1 MRRHRTFERSG
12 AFGRLGV
19 LAVVTAVAVA
29 LCVVGHAPPQ
39 VAHEVGLLIAGES
52 LRPQRESLAVWTSA
66 VAWLVM
72 ATISVRF
79 AWGIAVGIAS
89 WVRQVVA
96 ESQDRSRNGTFHAA
110 IAFLLGLVATTK
122 PIGETDTA
130 ASVQDRDN
138 SDDSTRGS
146 FDVANPTANPNELP
160 VVSRP
165 AVPWGSASPLPA
177 LASVGLAVGL
187 GAHVQRARATLLRD
201 APANAR
207 LRKPS
212 AASLAR
218 GTALFER
225 ARAGQAIASSSVE
238 TEALIVPL
246 GVADDRLV
254 QLAIRPGDT
263 VSVDAEAGE
272 ALAVLRHIFNTVL
285 TAPWLSGREVVL
297 CGFAA
302 TDVIVAD
309 RVVFTA
315 TPGEAVSAA
324 LSIRNNP
331 LTGAPAVIVVADVYS
346 PDFAVLGDAGV
357 AVITTGI
364 SPNNTATR
372 LVRERHAWRVSTTDD
387 LFRPYGVSPREA
399 DDFRTMLREM
409 TVVESDESES
419 SARGELSPAD
429 GDWRVL
435 VRVLGPVEV
444 RQRDAGEV
452 QFRKSKSVEL
462 LCWLA
467 LHRDRPTASA
477 ARTALWEIDVED
489 ATFHNVLSELRR
501 GLSCVG
507 HDDAAGRVNK
517 QRLFIADGVVTDAE
531 LLRKLLREAESRGR
545 QSREQES
552 QVPHEVIEKLLSVLQ
567 LVRGLPFA
575 DSGYAWA
582 DAEGITSTF
591 VWLVTK
597 AINCVCD
604 IAAECGDEAAM
615 LEATAA
621 GLRMLPGDEVFLAR
635 HPAVVI
641 QRV

>member
-1 MRRHRTFERSG
+1 
-12 AFGRLGV
+12 
-19 LAVVTAVAVA
+19 
-29 LCVVGHAPPQ
+29 VGQAPPQ
-39 VAHEVGLLIAGES
+39 VAHEVGVLIAGEF
-52 LRPQRESLAVWTSA
+52 LRPQRESLAVWISA
-66 VAWLVM
+66 VTWLVV
-72 ATISVRF
+72 ATLAVRL
-79 AWGIAVGIAS
+79 AWGIGVGTALWARRMVS
-89 WVRQVVA
+89 
-96 ESQDRSRNGTFHAA
+96 ESQDRSRSGAFHVA
-110 IAFLLGLVATTK
+110 IAFLLGLVTTTK
-122 PIGETDTA
+122 ASRDIETA
-130 ASVQDRDN
+130 ATVQENDT
-138 SDDSTRGS
+138 DDSRH
-146 FDVANPTANPNELP
+146 
-160 VVSRP
+160 VVIAARSQP

-187 GAHVQRARATLLRD
+187 GAHVQRERATLLRD
-201 APANAR
+201 APASAR

-225 ARAGQAIASSSVE
+225 ARAGQAIALSSGE
-238 TEALIVPL
+238 TEGLIVPL

-254 QLAIRPGDT
+254 QLTIRPGDA

-285 TAPWLSGREVVL
+285 TAPWLSGRRVVL

-309 RVVFTA
+309 KVVFAA

-324 LSIRNNP
+324 LAIRND
-331 LTGAPAVIVVADVYS
+331 LSAGAPAVIMVADRYS
-346 PDFAVLGDAGV
+346 PEFAVLGDAGV

-387 LFRPYGVSPREA
+387 LFRPYGVSPNEA
-399 DDFRTMLREM
+399 DEFRTMLREM
-409 TVVESDESES
+409 TVVETDVSEPSDRAEP
-419 SARGELSPAD
+419 SPVK
-429 GDWRVL
+429 GDWSVL

-444 RQRDAGEV
+444 QQRDAGEV

-501 GLSCVG
+501 GLSSVG
-507 HDDAAGRVNK
+507 HDDAAGRVNR
-517 QRLFIADGVVTDAE
+517 QRLFLADGVVTDAE
-531 LLRKLLREAESRGR
+531 LLRKVLREAELQER
-545 QSREQES
+545 QSREFQ
-552 QVPHEVIEKLLSVLQ
+552 EVIEKLLSVLQ

-597 AINCVCD
+597 AIDCVCD
-604 IAAECGDEAAM
+604 LADECGDEAAM

-621 GLRMLPGDEVFLAR
+621 GLRMSPGEETFLAR
-635 HPAVVI
+635 RPAI
-641 QRV
+641 AMSRD

>member
-1 MRRHRTFERSG
+1 
-12 AFGRLGV
+12 
-19 LAVVTAVAVA
+19 VVIAVAVA
-29 LCVVGHAPPQ
+29 LCVVGQAPLQ
-39 VAHEVGLLIAGES
+39 VAQEVGVLIAGES
-52 LRPQRESLAVWTSA
+52 LRPQRESLVVWMSA
-66 VAWLVM
+66 VAWLVVV
-72 ATISVRF
+72 TIAVRL

-89 WVRQVVA
+89 WVRHVVA
-96 ESQDRSRNGTFHAA
+96 ASEDRSKTGALHVAV
-110 IAFLLGLVATTK
+110 AFLLGLVTTTK
-122 PIGETDTA
+122 ASRDIETA
-130 ASVQDRDN
+130 ATVQEKDTDDN
-138 SDDSTRGS
+138 RH
-146 FDVANPTANPNELP
+146 
-160 VVSRP
+160 VVIAARSQP
-165 AVPWGSASPLPA
+165 AVAWGSASPLPA

-187 GAHVQRARATLLRD
+187 GAHVQRKRATLLRD
-201 APANAR
+201 APASAR

-212 AASLAR
+212 AASLTR

-225 ARAGQAIASSSVE
+225 ARAGQAIAPSSVE

-254 QLAIRPGDT
+254 QLTIRPGDA
-263 VSVDAEAGE
+263 VSIDAEAGE
-272 ALAVLRHIFNTVL
+272 ARAVLRHIFNTVL
-285 TAPWLSGREVVL
+285 TAPWLPGRRVVL

-309 RVVFTA
+309 KIVFA
-315 TPGEAVSAA
+315 DTPSEAVSTA
-324 LSIRNNP
+324 LAIRNG
-331 LTGAPAVIVVADVYS
+331 LSTGAPAVIVVADVYS
-346 PDFAVLGDAGV
+346 PEFAVLGDAGV

-364 SPNNTATR
+364 GPNSTATR

-387 LFRPYGVSPREA
+387 LFRPYGVSPSEA
-399 DDFRTMLREM
+399 ADFRTMLREM
-409 TVVESDESES
+409 TVVETDVSES
-419 SARGELSPAD
+419 SDRAEPSPVK
-429 GDWRVL
+429 GDWSVL

-444 RQRDAGEV
+444 QERDAGEV

-501 GLSCVG
+501 GLSSVG
-507 HDDAAGRVNK
+507 LDDAAGRVNK
-517 QRLFIADGVVTDAE
+517 QRLFLADGVVTDAE
-531 LLRKLLREAESRGR
+531 LLRRVLREAES
-545 QSREQES
+545 QEHKSRES
-552 QVPHEVIEKLLSVLQ
+552 QEVIEQLVSVLS

-582 DAEGITSTF
+582 DAEGITSTL

-597 AINCVCD
+597 AIECVCD

-621 GLRMLPGDEVFLAR
+621 GLRMSPGDEIFLAR
-635 HPAVVI
+635 RPAAVI

>member
-29 LCVVGHAPPQ
+29 LCVVRQAPLQ
-39 VAHEVGLLIAGES
+39 VAQEVGVLIAGES
-52 LRPQRESLAVWTSA
+52 LRPQRESLAVWMSA

-72 ATISVRF
+72 ATIAVRL

-96 ESQDRSRNGTFHAA
+96 ESQDRSRSGAFHVA

-122 PIGETDTA
+122 STVETDA
-130 ASVQDRDN
+130 AAAVQENDTDDN
-138 SDDSTRGS
+138 RHVVIAAGS
-146 FDVANPTANPNELP
+146 Q
-160 VVSRP
+160 P

-187 GAHVQRARATLLRD
+187 GAHVQRERATLLRD
-201 APANAR
+201 APASAR

-225 ARAGQAIASSSVE
+225 ARAGQAIALSSGE
-238 TEALIVPL
+238 TEGLIVPL

-254 QLAIRPGDT
+254 QLTIRPGDA

-285 TAPWLSGREVVL
+285 TAPWLSGRRVVL

-309 RVVFTA
+309 KVVFA
-315 TPGEAVSAA
+315 DTPCEAVSTA

-331 LTGAPAVIVVADVYS
+331 PTDAPAVIVVADVYS
-346 PDFAVLGDAGV
+346 PEFAMLGDAGV

-364 SPNNTATR
+364 SPNSTATR

-387 LFRPYGVSPREA
+387 LFRPYGVSPSEA
-399 DDFRTMLREM
+399 DEFRTMLREM
-409 TVVESDESES
+409 TVVETDESIP
-419 SARGELSPAD
+419 SARAERSPIEGEWS
-429 GDWRVL
+429 VL

-444 RQRDAGEV
+444 RQRDAGEIR
-452 QFRKSKSVEL
+452 FRKSKSVEL

-501 GLSCVG
+501 GLSSVG

-517 QRLFIADGVVTDAE
+517 QRLFLADGVVTDAE
-531 LLRKLLREAESRGR
+531 LLRNLLRQAESWEHES
-545 QSREQES
+545 QAHES
-552 QVPHEVIEKLLSVLQ
+552 QVAHKVIENLLSVLQ

-591 VWLVTK
+591 VWLVTR
-597 AINCVCD
+597 AIDCVCSVAD
-604 IAAECGDEAAM
+604 ECGDEAAM

-621 GLRMLPGDEVFLAR
+621 GLRMSPGDEVFLAR
-635 HPAVVI
+635 RPAAVI

>member
-1 MRRHRTFERSG
+1 MKRHRTFERSG
-12 AFGRLGV
+12 AFRRLGV

-29 LCVVGHAPPQ
+29 LCVVGQAPPQ
-39 VAHEVGLLIAGES
+39 VAQEVGALIAGES
-52 LRPQRESLAVWTSA
+52 LQPQRESLAVWISA
-66 VAWLVM
+66 VAWLVV
-72 ATISVRF
+72 ATIVVRL
-79 AWGIAVGIAS
+79 AWGIAVGTAS
-89 WVRQVVA
+89 WVRHVVA
-96 ESQDRSRNGTFHAA
+96 ESQDRSKNGAFHVAV
-110 IAFLLGLVATTK
+110 AFLFGLVATTK
-122 PIGETDTA
+122 PSGDIETA
-130 ASVQDRDN
+130 ATVQENDTDDN
-138 SDDSTRGS
+138 RH
-146 FDVANPTANPNELP
+146 VVTAAR
-160 VVSRP
+160 SRP
-165 AVPWGSASPLPA
+165 AVPWGSTSPLPA

-187 GAHVQRARATLLRD
+187 GAHVQRERATLLRD
-201 APANAR
+201 APASAR

-238 TEALIVPL
+238 TDALIVPL

-254 QLAIRPGDT
+254 QLTIRPGDA

-285 TAPWLSGREVVL
+285 TAPWLSGRRVVL

-302 TDVIVAD
+302 TDVIVED
-309 RVVFTA
+309 KVVFA
-315 TPGEAVSAA
+315 DTPSEAVSTA
-324 LSIRNNP
+324 LAIRND
-331 LTGAPAVIVVADVYS
+331 LSAGAPAVIVVADRYS
-346 PDFAVLGDAGV
+346 PEFAELSDVGV

-364 SPNNTATR
+364 GPNNTATR

-387 LFRPYGVSPREA
+387 LFRPYGVSPNEA
-399 DDFRTMLREM
+399 DEFRTMLREM
-409 TVVESDESES
+409 TVVETDVSEPPNR
-419 SARGELSPAD
+419 AEPSPVN
-429 GDWRVL
+429 GDWSVL

-444 RQRDAGEV
+444 QQRDAGEV
-452 QFRKSKSVEL
+452 QFRRSKSVEL

-501 GLSCVG
+501 GLSSVG

-517 QRLFIADGVVTDAE
+517 QRLFLADGVVTDAE
-531 LLRKLLREAESRGR
+531 LLRTVLREAES
-545 QSREQES
+545 QA
-552 QVPHEVIEKLLSVLQ
+552 PHEVIEKLLSVLQ

-591 VWLVTK
+591 VWLVTR
-597 AINCVCD
+597 AIDCVCTVAD
-604 IAAECGDEAAM
+604 ECGDEAAM

-621 GLRMLPGDEVFLAR
+621 GLRLSPGDEVFLAR
-635 HPAVVI
+635 RPAAVT

>member
-12 AFGRLGV
+12 AFGRLRV

-29 LCVVGHAPPQ
+29 LCVVGQAPPQ
-39 VAHEVGLLIAGES
+39 VVRELGVLLAGES
-52 LRPQRESLAVWTSA
+52 LRPHRESLAVWMSA

-72 ATISVRF
+72 ATIAVRL

-89 WVRQVVA
+89 WVRHVVA
-96 ESQDRSRNGTFHAA
+96 ESQDRSRSGAFHVA
-110 IAFLLGLVATTK
+110 IAFLLGLVTTTK
-122 PIGETDTA
+122 ASGDIETA
-130 ASVQDRDN
+130 ATVQENDADDN
-138 SDDSTRGS
+138 RHVVIAAGS
-146 FDVANPTANPNELP
+146 Q
-160 VVSRP
+160 P
-165 AVPWGSASPLPA
+165 AVPWGSASPLSA

-187 GAHVQRARATLLRD
+187 GAHVQRERAALLRD
-201 APANAR
+201 APASAR

-254 QLAIRPGDT
+254 QLAIRPGDA
-263 VSVDAEAGE
+263 VSVEAEAGE

-285 TAPWLSGREVVL
+285 TAPWLSGRRVVL

-309 RVVFTA
+309 KVVFA
-315 TPGEAVSAA
+315 DTPGEAVSAA
-324 LSIRNNP
+324 LAIRDGFS
-331 LTGAPAVIVVADVYS
+331 TGAPAVIVVADRYS
-346 PDFAVLGDAGV
+346 PEFAVLGDAGV

-364 SPNNTATR
+364 SPNSTATR

-387 LFRPYGVSPREA
+387 LFRPYGVSPNEA
-399 DDFRTMLREM
+399 DEFRTMLREM
-409 TVVESDESES
+409 TVVETDVSEPSDCAEP
-419 SARGELSPAD
+419 SPLE
-429 GDWRVL
+429 GDWSVL

-444 RQRDAGEV
+444 QQRDAGEV
-452 QFRKSKSVEL
+452 RFRKSKSVEL

-501 GLSCVG
+501 GLSSVG

-517 QRLFIADGVVTDAE
+517 QRLFLADGVVTDAE
-531 LLRKLLREAESRGR
+531 LLRTVLREAK
-545 QSREQES
+545 S
-552 QVPHEVIEKLLSVLQ
+552 QAPHEVIEKLLSVLQ

-597 AINCVCD
+597 AIDCVCD
-604 IAAECGDEAAM
+604 IADECGDEAAM
-615 LEATAA
+615 HEATAA
-621 GLRMLPGDEVFLAR
+621 GLRMSPGEETFLAR
-635 HPAVVI
+635 RPAI
-641 QRV
+641 AMSRD

>member
-1 MRRHRTFERSG
+1 MRRHRTFEHSG
-12 AFGRLGV
+12 ALGRLGV
-19 LAVVTAVAVA
+19 LAVVTAAAVA
-29 LCVVGHAPPQ
+29 LCVVGQAPPQ
-39 VAHEVGLLIAGES
+39 VAHEVGVLMAGES
-52 LRPQRESLAVWTSA
+52 LRPQRESIAVWTSA

-72 ATISVRF
+72 ATIAVRL

-89 WVRQVVA
+89 WVRHVVA
-96 ESQDRSRNGTFHAA
+96 ESQDRSRSGAFHVA
-110 IAFLLGLVATTK
+110 IAFLSGLVTTTK
-122 PIGETDTA
+122 ASGDIETA
-130 ASVQDRDN
+130 ATVQENDTDDN
-138 SDDSTRGS
+138 RH
-146 FDVANPTANPNELP
+146 
-160 VVSRP
+160 VVIAAGSRP

-187 GAHVQRARATLLRD
+187 GAHVQRERATLLRD
-201 APANAR
+201 APASAR

-246 GVADDRLV
+246 GVADDCLV
-254 QLAIRPGDT
+254 QLTIRPGDA

-285 TAPWLSGREVVL
+285 TAPWLSGRRVVL

-309 RVVFTA
+309 KVVFAA
-315 TPGEAVSAA
+315 TPGEAVSTA
-324 LSIRNNP
+324 LAIRNDFSA
-331 LTGAPAVIVVADVYS
+331 GAPAVIVVADRYS
-346 PDFAVLGDAGV
+346 PEFAELSDVGV

-364 SPNNTATR
+364 DPNNTATR

-387 LFRPYGVSPREA
+387 LFRPYGVSPNEA
-399 DDFRTMLREM
+399 DEFRTMLREM
-409 TVVESDESES
+409 TVVETDVSEPPNRAEPS
-419 SARGELSPAD
+419 LVK
-429 GDWRVL
+429 GDWSVL

-444 RQRDAGEV
+444 QQRDAGEV

-501 GLSCVG
+501 GLSSVG

-517 QRLFIADGVVTDAE
+517 QRLFLADGVVTDAE
-531 LLRKLLREAESRGR
+531 LLRKLLREAES
-545 QSREQES
+545 QALELRERRSQEHES
-552 QVPHEVIEKLLSVLQ
+552 QAPHEVIEKLLSVLQ

-582 DAEGITSTF
+582 DAEGITSTC

-597 AINCVCD
+597 AIDCVCD
-604 IAAECGDEAAM
+604 LADECGDEAAM

-621 GLRMLPGDEVFLAR
+621 GLRMSPGEETFLAR
-635 HPAVVI
+635 RPAI
-641 QRV
+641 AMSRD

>member
-1 MRRHRTFERSG
+1 
-12 AFGRLGV
+12 V

-29 LCVVGHAPPQ
+29 LCVEGQAPLQ
-39 VAHEVGLLIAGES
+39 VAHEVGVLMAGET
-52 LRPQRESLAVWTSA
+52 LRPQRESLVVWTSA
-66 VAWLVM
+66 VAWLVVV
-72 ATISVRF
+72 TIAVRL

-89 WVRQVVA
+89 WVRRVIA
-96 ESQDRSRNGTFHAA
+96 ESQDGSRSGAFHVA
-110 IAFLLGLVATTK
+110 IAFLLGLIVTTK
-122 PIGETDTA
+122 PSGDIETA
-130 ASVQDRDN
+130 ASVQENDTDDN
-138 SDDSTRGS
+138 RH
-146 FDVANPTANPNELP
+146 
-160 VVSRP
+160 VVIAARSQP

-177 LASVGLAVGL
+177 LASMGLAVGL
-187 GAHVQRARATLLRD
+187 GAHVQRERATLLRD
-201 APANAR
+201 APASAR
-207 LRKPS
+207 LRRPS

-218 GTALFER
+218 GTALFEC

-238 TEALIVPL
+238 TEVLIVPL

-254 QLAIRPGDT
+254 QLTIRPGDA

-285 TAPWLSGREVVL
+285 TAPWLSGRPVVL
-297 CGFAA
+297 CGFTA

-309 RVVFTA
+309 KVVFAA
-315 TPGEAVSAA
+315 TPGEAVSTA
-324 LSIRNNP
+324 LAIRND
-331 LTGAPAVIVVADVYS
+331 LSTGAPAVIVVADKYS
-346 PDFAVLGDAGV
+346 PEFAELSDVGV

-364 SPNNTATR
+364 NPNNTATR
-372 LVRERHAWRVSTTDD
+372 LVRERHAWRVSTTDEM
-387 LFRPYGVSPREA
+387 FRPYGVSPREA

-409 TVVESDESES
+409 TVVEIEEPESFASVE
-419 SARGELSPAD
+419 RTPLE
-429 GDWRVL
+429 GDWSVL

-444 RQRDAGEV
+444 KQRDAGEV

-501 GLSCVG
+501 GLSSVG

-517 QRLFIADGVVTDAE
+517 QRLFLADGVVTDAE
-531 LLRKLLREAESRGR
+531 LLRTVLREAELRER
-545 QSREQES
+545 QSRERRSQEHES
-552 QVPHEVIEKLLSVLQ
+552 QAPHEVIEKLLSVLQ

-597 AINCVCD
+597 AIDCVCD
-604 IAAECGDEAAM
+604 IAAQYGDEVAVF
-615 LEATAA
+615 EATAA
-621 GLRMLPGDEVFLAR
+621 GLRMSPSDEVFLAR
-635 HPAVVI
+635 RPVVAMARSLNVGVI
-641 QRV
+641 TATRTA

>member
-1 MRRHRTFERSG
+1 M
-12 AFGRLGV
+12 

-29 LCVVGHAPPQ
+29 LCVEGQAPLQ
-39 VAHEVGLLIAGES
+39 VAHEVGVLMAGET
-52 LRPQRESLAVWTSA
+52 LRPQRESLVVWTSA
-66 VAWLVM
+66 VAWLVVV
-72 ATISVRF
+72 TIAVRL

-89 WVRQVVA
+89 WVRRVIA
-96 ESQDRSRNGTFHAA
+96 ESQDRSRSGAFHVA
-110 IAFLLGLVATTK
+110 IAFLLGLVTTTK
-122 PIGETDTA
+122 ASGDLETAT
-130 ASVQDRDN
+130 SVQEDDG
-138 SDDSTRGS
+138 SDDSSGDS
-146 FDVANPTANPNELP
+146 LAA
-160 VVSRP
+160 
-165 AVPWGSASPLPA
+165 APWESASPLPA

-187 GAHVQRARATLLRD
+187 GAHVQRERATLLRD
-201 APANAR
+201 APASAR

-225 ARAGQAIASSSVE
+225 ARAGQAIASSCDE
-238 TEALIVPL
+238 PEALIVPL

-254 QLAIRPGDT
+254 QLTIRPGDA

-285 TAPWLSGREVVL
+285 TAPWLSGRRVVL

-309 RVVFTA
+309 KVVFAA
-315 TPGEAVSAA
+315 TPGEAVSTA
-324 LSIRNNP
+324 LAIRNDFSA
-331 LTGAPAVIVVADVYS
+331 GAPAVIVIADRYS
-346 PDFAVLGDAGV
+346 PEFSLLGDAGV
-357 AVITTGI
+357 ALITTGI

-372 LVRERHAWRVSTTDD
+372 LVRERYAWRVSATDD
-387 LFRPYGVSPREA
+387 LFRPYGVSPNEA
-399 DDFRTMLREM
+399 DEFRTMLREM
-409 TVVESDESES
+409 TVIETEVSEPPNR
-419 SARGELSPAD
+419 AEPSPFK
-429 GDWRVL
+429 GDWSVL

-444 RQRDAGEV
+444 QQRDAGEV

-501 GLSCVG
+501 GLSSVG

-517 QRLFIADGVVTDAE
+517 QRLFLADGVVTDAE
-531 LLRKLLREAESRGR
+531 LMRTVLREAES
-545 QSREQES
+545 QALELRERRSQEHES
-552 QVPHEVIEKLLSVLQ
+552 QAPHEVIEKLLSVLQ

-597 AINCVCD
+597 AIDCVCD

-621 GLRMLPGDEVFLAR
+621 GLRMSPGDEVFLVR
-635 HPAVVI
+635 RPAAVI

>member
-12 AFGRLGV
+12 AFGRLSV

-29 LCVVGHAPPQ
+29 LCVEGQAPLQ
-39 VAHEVGLLIAGES
+39 VAHEVGVLMAGET
-52 LRPQRESLAVWTSA
+52 LRPQRESLVVWTSA
-66 VAWLVM
+66 VAWLVVV
-72 ATISVRF
+72 TIAVRL

-89 WVRQVVA
+89 WVRRVIA
-96 ESQDRSRNGTFHAA
+96 ESQDRSRSGAFHVA
-110 IAFLLGLVATTK
+110 IAFLLGLVTTTK
-122 PIGETDTA
+122 ASGDLETAT
-130 ASVQDRDN
+130 SVQEDDG
-138 SDDSTRGS
+138 SDDSSGDS
-146 FDVANPTANPNELP
+146 LAA
-160 VVSRP
+160 
-165 AVPWGSASPLPA
+165 APWESASPLPA

-187 GAHVQRARATLLRD
+187 GAHVQRERATLLRD
-201 APANAR
+201 APASAR

-225 ARAGQAIASSSVE
+225 ARAGQAIASSCDE
-238 TEALIVPL
+238 PEALIVPL

-254 QLAIRPGDT
+254 QLTIRPGDA

-285 TAPWLSGREVVL
+285 TAPWLSGRRVVL

-309 RVVFTA
+309 KVVFAA
-315 TPGEAVSAA
+315 TPGEAVSTA
-324 LSIRNNP
+324 LAIRNDFSA
-331 LTGAPAVIVVADVYS
+331 GAPAVIVIADRYS
-346 PDFAVLGDAGV
+346 PEFSLLGDAGV
-357 AVITTGI
+357 ALITTGI

-372 LVRERHAWRVSTTDD
+372 LVRERYAWRVSATDD
-387 LFRPYGVSPREA
+387 LFRPYGVSPNEA
-399 DDFRTMLREM
+399 DEFRTMLREM
-409 TVVESDESES
+409 TVIETEVSEPPNR
-419 SARGELSPAD
+419 AEPSPFK
-429 GDWRVL
+429 GDWSVL

-444 RQRDAGEV
+444 QQRDAGEV

-501 GLSCVG
+501 GLSSVG

-517 QRLFIADGVVTDAE
+517 QRLFLADGVVTDAE
-531 LLRKLLREAESRGR
+531 LMRTVLREAES
-545 QSREQES
+545 QALELRERRSQEHES
-552 QVPHEVIEKLLSVLQ
+552 QAPHEVIEKLLSVLQ

-597 AINCVCD
+597 AIDCVCD

-621 GLRMLPGDEVFLAR
+621 GLRMSPGDEVFLVR
-635 HPAVVI
+635 RPAAVI

>member
-1 MRRHRTFERSG
+1 MRRHRTFEHSG
-12 AFGRLGV
+12 ALGRLGV
-19 LAVVTAVAVA
+19 LAVVTAAAVA
-29 LCVVGHAPPQ
+29 LCVVGQAPLQ
-39 VAHEVGLLIAGES
+39 VVHEVSVLIAGES

-72 ATISVRF
+72 ATIAVRL

-89 WVRQVVA
+89 LVRHAVA
-96 ESQDRSRNGTFHAA
+96 ESQDRSKSGAFRVA

-122 PIGETDTA
+122 PSGDVGTA
-130 ASVQDRDN
+130 ASVQEHAT
-138 SDDSTRGS
+138 DDIRH
-146 FDVANPTANPNELP
+146 VVTAARSQPE
-160 VVSRP
+160 
-165 AVPWGSASPLPA
+165 VPWGSASPLPA

-187 GAHVQRARATLLRD
+187 GAHVQRERAVLLRD
-201 APANAR
+201 APASAR
-207 LRKPS
+207 LRRPS

-238 TEALIVPL
+238 PEALIVPL

-254 QLAIRPGDT
+254 QLTIRPGDA

-272 ALAVLRHIFNTVL
+272 ARAVLRHIFNTVL
-285 TAPWLSGREVVL
+285 TAPWLSGRRVVL

-302 TDVIVAD
+302 TDVIIAEK
-309 RVVFTA
+309 VVFAA

-324 LSIRNNP
+324 LSIRND
-331 LTGAPAVIVVADVYS
+331 LSTDARAVIVVADAYS
-346 PDFAVLGDAGV
+346 PEFAELSDVGV

-364 SPNNTATR
+364 GPNNTATR

-409 TVVESDESES
+409 TVVETDVSEPSDRAEPSPMK
-419 SARGELSPAD
+419 GEWS
-429 GDWRVL
+429 VL

-444 RQRDAGEV
+444 QQRDAGEV

-501 GLSCVG
+501 GLSSVG

-517 QRLFIADGVVTDAE
+517 QRLFLADGVVTDAE
-531 LLRKLLREAESRGR
+531 LLRTVLREAESQER
-545 QSREQES
+545 QSREHES
-552 QVPHEVIEKLLSVLQ
+552 QSHESQAPHEVIEKLLWVLQ

-582 DAEGITSTF
+582 DAEGITSTY

-597 AINCVCD
+597 AIDCVCD
-604 IAAECGDEAAM
+604 IADECGDEAAM

-621 GLRMLPGDEVFLAR
+621 GLRMSPGDEVFLAR
-635 HPAVVI
+635 RSAAMI

>member
-1 MRRHRTFERSG
+1 MRRRITPHQSRVV
-12 AFGRLGV
+12 ARLGV
-19 LAVVTAVAVA
+19 LTVVVTTAVALFA
-29 LCVVGHAPPQ
+29 VGQAPRQ
-39 VAHEVGLLIAGES
+39 VTRAVGVFLAGES
-52 LRPQRESLAVWTSA
+52 LQPSRESLIVSMSA
-66 VAWLVM
+66 VAWLVV
-72 ATISVRF
+72 ATLAVWLIY
-79 AWGIAVGIAS
+79 GIATGIAS
-89 WVRQVVA
+89 WGRRVVA
-96 ESQDRSRNGTFHAA
+96 ESRNHSKSSALHVA

-122 PIGETDTA
+122 PSGETNIA
-130 ASVQDRDN
+130 AAVQELDSSEAAFRLSSVMV
-138 SDDSTRGS
+138 S
-146 FDVANPTANPNELP
+146 PTANPNESP
-160 VVSRP
+160 VVSQP
-165 AVPWGSASPLPA
+165 AAPRGSASPLPA

-187 GAHVQRARATLLRD
+187 GAHVQRERAALLRD
-201 APANAR
+201 APASAR
-207 LRKPS
+207 LRRPS

-225 ARAGQAIASSSVE
+225 ARASQATASSSDNS
-238 TEALIVPL
+238 EALIVPL

-254 QLAIRPGDT
+254 QLTIRPGDA
-263 VSVDAEAGE
+263 VSVDAASDE

-285 TAPWLSGREVVL
+285 TAPWLAGHRVVL
-297 CGFAA
+297 CGFSA

-309 RVVFTA
+309 KVVFAA

-324 LSIRNNP
+324 FSIRDEP
-331 LTGAPAVIVVADVYS
+331 STGTPAVIVVADKFA
-346 PDFAVLGDAGV
+346 PDFEVLGDAGV

-364 SPNNTATR
+364 DPNSTATR

-387 LFRPYGVSPREA
+387 VFRPYGVSASEA

-409 TVVESDESES
+409 TVVETDVSER
-419 SARGELSPAD
+419 SAVVERFALEHN
-429 GDWRVL
+429 WNVL

-444 RQRDAGEV
+444 QQRNAGEV
-452 QFRKSKSVEL
+452 RFRKSKSVEL

-501 GLSCVG
+501 SLSVVG
-507 HDDAAGRVNK
+507 HDDVAGRVNK
-517 QRLFIADGVVTDAE
+517 QRLFLADAVVTDAE
-531 LLRKLLREAESRGR
+531 LLRKVLQEAESRVA
-545 QSREQES
+545 QSQAP
-552 QVPHEVIEKLLSVLQ
+552 QEVIEELVSLLS

-597 AINCVCD
+597 AIDYVCD
-604 IAAECGDEAAM
+604 VASECGDEPAI

-621 GLRMLPGDEVFLAR
+621 GLRMSPGDEMFLAR
-635 HPAVVI
+635 RRVVAKS
-641 QRV
+641 RV